1 MATGFIAGLDAINY
15 ALDGIGESR
24 VVAAQMS
31 TNHIAR
37 QYLTLLN
44 EILRI
49 FYTSAVNWG
58 YLKRKYSL
66 STVANTQ
73 YYNLTTAQSGLYI
86 DRVYQKEVTHE
97 DGYVIEHITHE
108 QYRSRV
114 IPQYDYDPDGATIS
128 SGKPAFWFED
138 ANMNDSTG
146 KTFGLYPIP
155 NSVQVITIPYRTS
168 LTDPIT
174 TTTISDDLLIPHRD
188 INPIICGCRWK
199 FSQRLERPVDFV
211 REKEREFLE
220 ELTSSTVGTAMLQDD
235 GRLPVDEYF
244 MQQLLESTDV

>member
-1 MATGFIAGLDAINY
+1 MSTGFIAGLDAVNY
-15 ALDGIGESR
+15 ALDGMGESR
-24 VVAAQMS
+24 VTAAQMN

-37 QYLTLLN
+37 HYLTLLN

-49 FYTSAVNWG
+49 FYVAAENWG

-66 STVANTQ
+66 STIANTQ
-73 YYNLTTAQSGLYI
+73 YYDLTTLNAGLYI

-97 DGYVIEHITHE
+97 DGYVVEHITYQ
-108 QYRSRV
+108 QYVERV

-128 SGKPAFWFED
+128 AGKPAFWFEN
-138 ANMNDSTG
+138 ANLSGDG

-155 NSVQVITIPYRTS
+155 NSVQVITIPYRTALVDP
-168 LTDPIT
+168 LTST
-174 TTTISDDLLIPHRD
+174 TVSNDLLIPHRD

-199 FSQRLERPVDFV
+199 FSQRLERPIDFI

-220 ELTSSTVGTAMLQDD
+220 ELTSSTVGISMLQND